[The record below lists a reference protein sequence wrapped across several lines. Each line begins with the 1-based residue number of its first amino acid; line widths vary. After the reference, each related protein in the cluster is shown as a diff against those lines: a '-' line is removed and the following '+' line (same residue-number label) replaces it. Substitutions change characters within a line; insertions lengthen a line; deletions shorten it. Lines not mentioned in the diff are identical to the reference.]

1 MARSTAAR
9 LAKQRISFATPL
21 AQLTLAAADI
31 AVGNLESGR
40 QRLTSSIELFMKQGM
55 RLYAAAA
62 RARLGQLLGGYEGA
76 ALVQQG
82 RSAFTAEGVVKV
94 SSMLELL
101 APAFPGQSPTLIGKK
116 IDPALLT
123 SG

>member
-1 MARSTAAR
+1 
-9 LAKQRISFATPL
+9 
-21 AQLTLAAADI
+21 
-31 AVGNLESGR
+31 
-40 QRLTSSIELFMKQGM
+40 M

-62 RARLGQLLGGYEGA
+62 RARLGELLGGYEGA

-82 RSAFTAEGVVKV
+82 TSAFMAEGVVKV
-94 SSMLELL
+94 SSMLDLL
-101 APAFPGQSPTLIGKK
+101 APGFPGQSPTLIGKK